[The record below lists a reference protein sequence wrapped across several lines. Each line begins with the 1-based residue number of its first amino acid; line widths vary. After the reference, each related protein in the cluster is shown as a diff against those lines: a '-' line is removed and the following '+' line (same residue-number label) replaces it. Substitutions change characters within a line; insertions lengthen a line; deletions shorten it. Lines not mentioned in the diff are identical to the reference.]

1 MISDFV
7 DKIIYI
13 NLDRRPDRRREI
25 EQELNNFDLSYE
37 RFTAID
43 YPGFG
48 IYGCGM
54 SHLNVL
60 KLAKERQYKNVLI
73 FEDDFKFIVSKN
85 EFDETINSLFRE
97 PTDNQDNQTNMFDV
111 CMFSYIIEKQEPNN
125 NFTNFNR
132 AISATTASGYLVQS
146 HYYDTL
152 IDLYSHYIPLLL
164 ETREHWNYANDQIW
178 KKLQIK
184 DKWLISNKR
193 IGIQRPSFSDNSNC
207 FQEYNY

>member
-1 MISDFV
+1 MISEFI

-13 NLDRRPDRRREI
+13 NLDRRKDRRQEI
-25 EQELNNFDLSYE
+25 EQELDNFDLPYE

-54 SHLNVL
+54 SHLTVL
-60 KLAKERQYKNVLI
+60 KMAKERQYKNVLI
-73 FEDDFKFIVSKN
+73 FEDDFKFIVSKT
-85 EFDETINSLFRE
+85 EFEKTINSLFRE
-97 PTDNQDNQTNMFDV
+97 PNRFDV
-111 CMFSYIIEKQEPNN
+111 CMFSYIIEKQEPDN
-125 NFTNFNR
+125 NFSNFNR
-132 AISATTASGYLVQS
+132 AISAITASGYLIQS